1 MTDQPFRSFVAQTL
15 NDLFDIIENLDTDD
29 HDPTLSDGVV
39 KVDFEDGSTF
49 VLSQQVPVQELWLS
63 ANMRAWHFRYV
74 DEVWIE
80 RDTQEPMVPLLNKL
94 FSDKLGLAVT
104 F

>member
-1 MTDQPFRSFVAQTL
+1 MTEPQFRSFVSATL
-15 NDLFDIIENLDTDD
+15 NGLFDQIEALDTDD

-39 KVDFEDGSTF
+39 KVEFEDGSTF

-63 ANMRAWHFRYV
+63 ANMRAWHFVYV
-74 DEVWIE
+74 DESWVE
-80 RDTQEPMVPLLNKL
+80 RDSREPMLPLLSTL
-94 FSDKLGLAVT
+94 FADKLGLPVA